1 MNNLQLFNF
10 EGNEVRTLKIDDEP
24 YFVGKD
30 VTKIL
35 GYKNSSKALS
45 DHVDEED
52 KLNNETLSSLGQR
65 GGWLVNES
73 GLYSLILSSKMP
85 NAKRFKHWVTSEVL
99 PAIRKHGA
107 YMTDQKAF
115 NVVNNKDGLAD
126 LLQQAADQLK
136 EKDIK
141 IEEVEAK
148 NKNLTIQLEESNKKA
163 SYLDV
168 ILGTPDL
175 LATTQIAAD
184 YGYSAMAF
192 NKLLKSV
199 GIQHKVNGQWILYK
213 AYMGKGYV
221 ASKAFTFQDHR
232 GRDRSRTTTYWTQ
245 AGRKLIYDVLKDND
259 ILPLIERDDIA
270 QEVTKM
276 NIDEQIKS
284 WVVFLTQKEMD
295 RYKKEWDREKKE
307 KLKSIHEK
315 KYLNAENAAKYLDMS
330 RTSFWKWRKDN
341 HVKCYRLGDNMV
353 RFKKS
358 DLDEIAQS
366 KEVS

>member
-1 MNNLQLFNF
+1 MSNLQFFNF
-10 EGNEVRTLKIDDEP
+10 EGNEVRGILINDEP
-24 YFVGKD
+24 CFVGTD
-30 VTKIL
+30 VANIL
-35 GYKNSSKALS
+35 GYADSTRAINQ
-45 DHVDEED
+45 HVDKED
-52 KLNNETLSSLGQR
+52 RKSLSYKASGDLIPSL
-65 GGWLVNES
+65 WKKKNDFSNKVLITES
-73 GLYSLILSSKMP
+73 GVYSLIFGSQQP

-245 AGRKLIYDVLKDND
+245 AGRKLIYDVLKENE

-270 QEVTKM
+270 
-276 NIDEQIKS
+276 
-284 WVVFLTQKEMD
+284 
-295 RYKKEWDREKKE
+295 
-307 KLKSIHEK
+307 
-315 KYLNAENAAKYLDMS
+315 
-330 RTSFWKWRKDN
+330 
-341 HVKCYRLGDNMV
+341 
-353 RFKKS
+353 
-358 DLDEIAQS
+358 
-366 KEVS
+366 